1 MNSKWYLFG
10 MDADS
15 HEHTGHHFGRSGR
28 CLRVFAVKSE
38 RRVRQSEL
46 PTGHGRDDA
55 EIYDRRA
62 PSQGM
67 PHDCSF
73 LTEHL
78 ADEQV
83 SLDDDDRDGHAGD
96 WGTPEDER
104 VRPDAV
110 CWPESTEDV
119 SAVLAA
125 ANQRGIPVT
134 PYAAGTGLEGNALPA
149 FEGISMDCTRMDEVV
164 EIRAEDFQIDVE
176 PGVMGSA
183 VNDAVADEDLF
194 LPPLPQSGDIST
206 VGGMV
211 ANDASGAKTVKYGE
225 VHDWV
230 LGLEAVLAD
239 GTVIETGSR
248 AVKTSSGYN
257 LTDLL
262 VGSEGTLAVVTRV
275 TFELARQPKQI
286 RGGRAT
292 FSGLDGAAE
301 AIAATMQ
308 AGIDV
313 ATIEL
318 IDPLSAK
325 IANAYS
331 GTDLPNAPT
340 VFLEFHANHHIEA
353 EIETCR
359 ELFERHGAE
368 RFEMAAGDAMDEL
381 WEARRNLA
389 SAMLAYDPPRRP
401 AKPGDITVPIS
412 HFPEIVRY
420 AKTRGE
426 EYDLDVTTFGHAG
439 DGNVHYNVL
448 VDPND
453 ETELAAGREISD
465 DVVRRAIELGGTA
478 TGEHGVGRGKREY
491 MVDEHGEGSV
501 ETMRTIKRA
510 LDPQDTLNPGKIF
523 PETAGGGRLRAD

>member
-1 MNSKWYLFG
+1 MAY
-10 MDADS
+10 
-15 HEHTGHHFGRSGR
+15 
-28 CLRVFAVKSE
+28 
-38 RRVRQSEL
+38 
-46 PTGHGRDDA
+46 
-55 EIYDRRA
+55 
-62 PSQGM
+62 
-67 PHDCSF
+67 DCSF
-73 LTEHL
+73 LTDHL
-78 ADEQV
+78 AGEQV
-83 SLDDDDRDGHAGD
+83 SFGDDDRDGHAGD
-96 WGTPEDER
+96 WGTPDDER

-110 CWPESTEDV
+110 CWPESTEEV

-125 ANQRGIPVT
+125 ANEREVPVT

-149 FEGISMDCTRMDEVV
+149 FEGISMDCTRMDRVLDV
-164 EIRAEDFQIDVE
+164 RPADFQIDVE
-176 PGVMGSA
+176 PGVLGSA
-183 VNDAVADEDLF
+183 VNDAVADEELF

-211 ANDASGAKTVKYGE
+211 ANDASGAKTVRYGE
-225 VHDWV
+225 VSDWV

-275 TFELARQPKQI
+275 TFELARRPKQI

-292 FSGLDGAAE
+292 FDDLDAAAA

-308 AGIDV
+308 AGVDV

-318 IDPLSAK
+318 IDPLSTK

-331 GTDLPNAPT
+331 GTDLPNVPT
-340 VFLEFHANHHIEA
+340 VFLEFHANHHVEA
-353 EIETCR
+353 EIEACR
-359 ELFERHGAE
+359 EIFENYDAD
-368 RFEMAAGDAMDEL
+368 RFEMAAGDEMDEL
-381 WEARRNLA
+381 WDARRNLA
-389 SAMLAYDPPRRP
+389 NAMIAYDPPRRP

-420 AKTRGE
+420 AKARGDE
-426 EYDLDVTTFGHAG
+426 HGLDVTTFGHAG

-453 ETELAAGREISD
+453 EDELAAGREISD
-465 DVVRRAIELGGTA
+465 AVVQRTIELGGTA

-491 MVDEHGEGSV
+491 MVAEHGEGSV
-501 ETMRTIKRA
+501 ETMRAIKRA
-510 LDPQDTLNPGKIF
+510 LDPKDTLNPGKIF
-523 PETAGGGRLRAD
+523 LETADGERLRVE

>member
-1 MNSKWYLFG
+1 
-10 MDADS
+10 
-15 HEHTGHHFGRSGR
+15 
-28 CLRVFAVKSE
+28 
-38 RRVRQSEL
+38 
-46 PTGHGRDDA
+46 
-55 EIYDRRA
+55 
-62 PSQGM
+62 M
-67 PHDCSF
+67 PHDCGF
-73 LTEHL
+73 LADHL
-78 ADEQV
+78 ADEQI
-83 SLDDDDRDGHAGD
+83 SFGDDDRDGHAGD

-104 VRPDAV
+104 VRPEAV
-110 CWPESTEDV
+110 CWPESTAEV

-125 ANQRGIPVT
+125 ANERGVPVT

-149 FEGISMDCTRMDEVV
+149 FEGISMDCTRMDGIV
-164 EIRAEDFQIDVE
+164 EIRPDDFQIDVE

-183 VNDAVADEDLF
+183 VNDAVADHDLF

-225 VHDWV
+225 VGDWV

-239 GTVIETGSR
+239 GTVIETGGR

-275 TFELARQPKQI
+275 TVELARRPKQV

-292 FSGLDGAAE
+292 FPDLDAAAE

-308 AGIDV
+308 AGVDV

-318 IDPLSAK
+318 IDPLSTK

-331 GTDLPNAPT
+331 GTDLPNVPT
-340 VFLEFHANHHIEA
+340 VFLEFHANHHVEA

-359 ELFERHGAE
+359 TVFDEHDAE
-368 RFEMAAGDAMDEL
+368 RFEMAAGDEMDEL
-381 WEARRNLA
+381 WDARRNLA
-389 SAMLAYDPPRRP
+389 NAMLAYDPPRRP

-420 AKTRGE
+420 AKARGD
-426 EYDLDVTTFGHAG
+426 EYGLDVTTFGHAG

-453 ETELAAGREISD
+453 EEELAAGREISD

-478 TGEHGVGRGKREY
+478 TGEHGIGRGKREY
-491 MVDEHGEGSV
+491 MVAEHGENGV
-501 ETMRTIKRA
+501 ETMRAIKRA
-510 LDPQDTLNPGKIF
+510 LDPRDTLNPGKIF
-523 PETAGGGRLRAD
+523 PETADGERLRAEGNDD

>member
-1 MNSKWYLFG
+1 M
-10 MDADS
+10 A
-15 HEHTGHHFGRSGR
+15 
-28 CLRVFAVKSE
+28 
-38 RRVRQSEL
+38 
-46 PTGHGRDDA
+46 
-55 EIYDRRA
+55 
-62 PSQGM
+62 
-67 PHDCSF
+67 HDCSF
-73 LTEHL
+73 LTDCL

-83 SLDDDDRDGHAGD
+83 SFVEDDRDGHAGD

-110 CWPESTEDV
+110 CWPESTEEV

-125 ANQRGIPVT
+125 ANVRGVPVT

-149 FEGISMDCTRMDEVV
+149 FEGISMDCTRMDEVLDV
-164 EIRAEDFQIDVE
+164 RPKDFQIDVE
-176 PGVMGSA
+176 PGVLGAA
-183 VNDAVADEDLF
+183 VNDAVDDHDLF

-257 LTDLL
+257 LTDLI

-275 TFELARQPKQI
+275 TLELARRPKQV
-286 RGGRAT
+286 RGGRAV
-292 FSGLDGAAE
+292 FGGLDSTAE

-318 IDPLSAK
+318 IDPLSTK

-331 GTDLPNAPT
+331 GTDLPHAPT
-340 VFLEFHANHHIEA
+340 VFVEFHANHHVEDEIEA
-353 EIETCR
+353 CR
-359 ELFERHGAE
+359 RIFESHGVE
-368 RFEMAAGDAMDEL
+368 RFEMAAGDEMEEL

-389 SAMLAYDPPRRP
+389 NAMIAYDPPRRP

-412 HFPEIVRY
+412 KFPEIVRY
-420 AKTRGE
+420 AKARGDE
-426 EYDLDVTTFGHAG
+426 HGLDVTTFGHAG

-453 ETELAAGREISD
+453 EDELAAGREISD
-465 DVVRRAIELGGTA
+465 AVVERTIEMGGTA

-491 MVDEHGEGSV
+491 MVEEHGEGSV
-501 ETMRTIKRA
+501 EAMRAIKRA
-510 LDPQDTLNPGKIF
+510 LDPKDTLNPGKIF
-523 PETAGGGRLRAD
+523 PETAEGERLRAE

>member
-1 MNSKWYLFG
+1 
-10 MDADS
+10 
-15 HEHTGHHFGRSGR
+15 
-28 CLRVFAVKSE
+28 
-38 RRVRQSEL
+38 
-46 PTGHGRDDA
+46 
-55 EIYDRRA
+55 
-62 PSQGM
+62 M
-67 PHDCSF
+67 PHDCGF
-73 LTEHL
+73 LADHL
-78 ADEQV
+78 ADGQV
-83 SLDDDDRDGHAGD
+83 SLDTDDRDGHAGD

-110 CWPESTEDV
+110 CWPESTEEV

-125 ANQRGIPVT
+125 ANERGIPVT

-149 FEGISMDCTRMDEVV
+149 FEGISMDCTRMDGVLDV
-164 EIRAEDFQIDVE
+164 RPEDFQIDVE

-183 VNDAVADEDLF
+183 VNDGVADEDLF

-257 LTDLL
+257 LTDLI

-286 RGGRAT
+286 RGGRAV
-292 FSGLDGAAE
+292 FGGLDSAAE

-308 AGIDV
+308 AGVDV

-318 IDPLSAK
+318 IDPLSTK

-353 EIETCR
+353 EIDACR
-359 ELFERHGAE
+359 EIFDEHGAE
-368 RFEMAAGDAMDEL
+368 RFTMAAGDEMDGL

-389 SAMLAYDPPRRP
+389 NAMIAYDPPRRP

-412 HFPEIVRY
+412 KFPEIVRY
-420 AKTRGE
+420 AKARGDE
-426 EYDLDVTTFGHAG
+426 HGLDVTTFGHAG

-453 ETELAAGREISD
+453 EEELAAGREISD
-465 DVVRRAIELGGTA
+465 AVVERTIELGGTA

-491 MVDEHGEGSV
+491 MVAEHGEGSV
-501 ETMRTIKRA
+501 EAMRAIKRA
-510 LDPQDTLNPGKIF
+510 LDPRDTLNPGKIF
-523 PETAGGGRLRAD
+523 PETADGERLRVD